1 MREESRAERHR
12 QIEEAA
18 YRVLE
23 RRGYGGTSML
33 AVAKEAKASNET
45 LYRWYGDKR
54 GLFKMMVE
62 GNAKAT
68 TAALEAAIR
77 NGADPLNT
85 LQEIAP
91 VLLSMLLGERAI
103 ALNRAA
109 ASDES
114 GELGATLASFGRE
127 SVFPLMETLIQNG
140 LKLGLLA
147 APSARAATE
156 WFLSLLIGDQQ
167 IRRAVRAMPLP
178 SEKEIS
184 SRAATTMVAFRK
196 MCAV

>member
-1 MREESRAERHR
+1 MREESRAKRHR

-18 YRVLE
+18 YRVLK
-23 RRGYGGTSML
+23 RQGYGGASML

-68 TAALEAAIR
+68 TAALEAAIGR
-77 NGADPLNT
+77 GADPLST
-85 LQEIAP
+85 LEQIAP

-114 GELGATLASFGRE
+114 GELGATIASSGRE

-140 LKLGLLA
+140 LQLGVLA
-147 APSARAATE
+147 APSAPMATE

-167 IRRAVRAMPLP
+167 IRRAVRAMALP
-178 SEKEIS
+178 SEKEIR
-184 SRAATTMVAFRK
+184 SRAATTMGAFRK
-196 MCAV
+196 LCAV

>member
-18 YRVLE
+18 YKVLK
-23 RRGYGGTSML
+23 RQGYAGASML
-33 AVAKEAKASNET
+33 AIAKEAKASNET

-54 GLFKMMVE
+54 GLFKLMVE

-68 TAALEAAIR
+68 TAALQAAIVR
-77 NGADPLNT
+77 DADPLNT
-85 LQEIAP
+85 LEETAS
-91 VLLSMLLGERAI
+91 VLLSMLLGDRAI

-114 GELGATLASFGRE
+114 GELGATIASAGRE
-127 SVFPLMETLIQNG
+127 AVFPLIEILIQNG
-140 LKLGLLA
+140 LQLGVLA
-147 APSARAATE
+147 APSARTATE
-156 WFLSLLIGDQQ
+156 WFLSLLVGDQQ
-167 IRRAVRAMPLP
+167 IRRAVGAMPLP

-196 MCAV
+196 ICAV

>member
-1 MREESRAERHR
+1 
-12 QIEEAA
+12 
-18 YRVLE
+18 
-23 RRGYGGTSML
+23 ML

-68 TAALEAAIR
+68 TAALEAAIGS
-77 NGADPLNT
+77 GADPLGT
-85 LQEIAP
+85 LEQIAP
-91 VLLSMLLGERAI
+91 VLLLMLLGERAI

-114 GELGATLASFGRE
+114 GELGATIASSGRE

-140 LKLGLLA
+140 LQLGVLA
-147 APSARAATE
+147 APSARTATE

>member
-1 MREESRAERHR
+1 MREEGRAKRHR

-18 YRVLE
+18 YRVLK
-23 RRGYGGTSML
+23 RQGYGGASML

-68 TAALEAAIR
+68 TAALEAAIGS
-77 NGADPLNT
+77 GADPLST
-85 LQEIAP
+85 LEQIAP

-114 GELGATLASFGRE
+114 GELGATIASSGRE

-140 LKLGLLA
+140 LQLGVLA
-147 APSARAATE
+147 APLPE
-156 WFLSLLIGDQQ
+156 
-167 IRRAVRAMPLP
+167 RRRNG
-178 SEKEIS
+178 S
-184 SRAATTMVAFRK
+184 
-196 MCAV
+196 